1 MNASPALF
9 LDKFSF
15 LLFAVNYMNIII
27 KEGRKHLIFLLPFFF
42 PFWVFWCFCFVL
54 FIVLGFFLVFWFC
67 FVMKN
72 TVLSP

>member
-27 KEGRKHLIFLLPFFF
+27 KEGKKYLIFLFF
-42 PFWVFWCFCFVL
+42 
-54 FIVLGFFLVFWFC
+54 
-67 FVMKN
+67 
-72 TVLSP
+72 